1 MIASKGGGGGSGGSG
16 GTGGRKRGRGA
27 KEVVEDEDGNK
38 YPVVAVP
45 WNNLGLFCGLNT
57 GGRDGGFSV
66 KAEEDDPKGNVVPIT
81 LQGYRIAEDASM
93 EERRALGLVW
103 ARHMCAGTAR
113 MQNVYIQKFKTA
125 VRFNRLTEQGVE
137 VDGWRYSSK
146 VAPGE
151 DFKTDKQV
159 NRSACS
165 RSSMCSSIHLW
176 KVVA

>member
-1 MIASKGGGGGSGGSG
+1 M
-16 GTGGRKRGRGA
+16 
-27 KEVVEDEDGNK
+27 EVADVAGK
-38 YPVVAVP
+38 IYPIVAVP
-45 WNNLGLFCGLNT
+45 WTNDGFYAGLNS
-57 GGRDGGFSV
+57 GGTNKPGFSV
-66 KAEEDDPKGNVVPIT
+66 KVEGDDGDGSKRTYT
-81 LQGYRIAEDASM
+81 LPGHRIAEGASM
-93 EERRALGLVW
+93 EQRRALGLVW
-103 ARHMCAGTAR
+103 AEHMCAGNAR